1 MKNPENIYDVI
12 ILGAGAAGLMSAI
25 TAGERGKKV
34 LILEKSNKVGKKILM
49 SGGGK
54 SNFTNLNVEPKNFI
68 SKNPHF
74 CISALS
80 RYKPEKFIELVKKHK
95 IPFEKRKHNQLFCV
109 NSSKD
114 ILNMLVKEC
123 TDVGV
128 KIITHSDTQSITPI
142 IIKGEE
148 DSLNLSEGNRFE
160 VKGLFSNTNEGYF
173 FNTRS
178 IVIATGALSIPTL
191 GGSGYG
197 YDVAEKYSLNLL
209 ERRAGLVPFMFNGP
223 IKEISDRLSGVS
235 LEVEVS
241 CKNQKFLENLLF
253 THRGISGPSILQISS
268 YWSPG
273 DPIIINLLPNH
284 DAQLLLMSAKKQK
297 EGLLLRTYLSSL
309 IPKALVI
316 ELQNLWWPNF
326 SDKPLAELS
335 NKLLSSIGS
344 NLNTWKLKPS
354 ETEGYRTAEVTLG
367 GINTNDI
374 SSKTMESNNHPGL
387 YFVGEVLDVSGH
399 LGGFNFQ
406 WAWASGYTAGL
417 FV

>member
-114 ILNMLVKEC
+114 IVNMLVKEC

-160 VKGLFSNTNEGYF
+160 VKGLFLNTNEGYF

-309 IPKALVI
+309 IPKALVL

-335 NKLLSSIGS
+335 NKLLSNIGS
-344 NLNTWKLKPS
+344 NLNAWKLKPS

-374 SSKTMESNNHPGL
+374 SSKTMESNDHPGL

>member
-1 MKNPENIYDVI
+1 VKNPENIYDVI

-114 ILNMLVKEC
+114 IVNMLVKEC

-148 DSLNLSEGNRFE
+148 DSLNLSDSNRFE
-160 VKGLFSNTNEGYF
+160 VKGLFLNTNEGYF

-309 IPKALVI
+309 IPKALVL

-344 NLNTWKLKPS
+344 NLNAWKLKPS

-374 SSKTMESNNHPGL
+374 SSKTMESNDHPGL

>member
-114 ILNMLVKEC
+114 IVNMLVKEC

-148 DSLNLSEGNRFE
+148 NSLNLSEGNRFE
-160 VKGLFSNTNEGYF
+160 VKGLFSNTSEGYF

-309 IPKALVI
+309 IPKALVL

-344 NLNTWKLKPS
+344 NLNAWKLKPS

-374 SSKTMESNNHPGL
+374 SSKTMESNDHPGL

>member
-1 MKNPENIYDVI
+1 VKNPENIYDVI

-80 RYKPEKFIELVKKHK
+80 RYKPEKFIELVKKHQ

-114 ILNMLVKEC
+114 IVNMLVKES

-309 IPKALVI
+309 IPKALVL

-335 NKLLSSIGS
+335 NKLLSNIGS
-344 NLNTWKLKPS
+344 NLNAWKLKPS

-374 SSKTMESNNHPGL
+374 SSKTMESNDHPGL

-406 WAWASGYTAGL
+406 WAWASGYTAGCY
-417 FV
+417 V

>member
-114 ILNMLVKEC
+114 IVHMLVKEC

-128 KIITHSDTQSITPI
+128 KIITYSDTQSITPI

-148 DSLNLSEGNRFE
+148 DSLNLSESNRFE
-160 VKGLFSNTNEGYF
+160 VKGLFLNTNEDYF

-309 IPKALVI
+309 IPKALVL

-335 NKLLSSIGS
+335 NKLLSNIGS
-344 NLNTWKLKPS
+344 NLNAWKLKPS

-374 SSKTMESNNHPGL
+374 SSKTMESNDHPGL

>member
-114 ILNMLVKEC
+114 IVNMLVKEC

-128 KIITHSDTQSITPI
+128 KIITHSDTQSINPI

-148 DSLNLSEGNRFE
+148 DSLNLSESNRFE
-160 VKGLFSNTNEGYF
+160 VKGLFLNTNEGYF

-309 IPKALVI
+309 IPKALVL

-344 NLNTWKLKPS
+344 NLNAWKLKPS

-374 SSKTMESNNHPGL
+374 SSKTMESNDHPGL

>member
-114 ILNMLVKEC
+114 IVNMLVKEC

-148 DSLNLSEGNRFE
+148 DSLNLSESNRFE
-160 VKGLFSNTNEGYF
+160 VKGLFLNTNEDYF

-309 IPKALVI
+309 IPKALVL

-344 NLNTWKLKPS
+344 NLNAWKLKPS

-374 SSKTMESNNHPGL
+374 SSKTMESNDHPGL

>member
-114 ILNMLVKEC
+114 IVNMLVKEC

-142 IIKGEE
+142 IIKAEE
-148 DSLNLSEGNRFE
+148 DSLNLSERNRFE

-273 DPIIINLLPNH
+273 DPIIVNLLPNH

-309 IPKALVI
+309 IPKALVL

-344 NLNTWKLKPS
+344 NLNAWKLKPS

-374 SSKTMESNNHPGL
+374 SSKTMESNDHPGL

>member
-114 ILNMLVKEC
+114 IVNMLVKEC

-273 DPIIINLLPNH
+273 DPIIINLLPDH

-309 IPKALVI
+309 IPKALVL

-335 NKLLSSIGS
+335 NKLLSNIGS
-344 NLNTWKLKPS
+344 NLNAWKLKPS

-374 SSKTMESNNHPGL
+374 SSKTMESNDHPGL

>member
-80 RYKPEKFIELVKKHK
+80 RYKPEKFIELVKKHQ

-114 ILNMLVKEC
+114 IVNMLVKEC

-309 IPKALVI
+309 IPKALVL

-326 SDKPLAELS
+326 SDKPLAEFS
-335 NKLLSSIGS
+335 NKLLSSIGL
-344 NLNTWKLKPS
+344 NLNAWKLKPS

-367 GINTNDI
+367 GINTNYI
-374 SSKTMESNNHPGL
+374 SSKTMESNDHPGL

>member
-114 ILNMLVKEC
+114 IVNMLVKEC

-142 IIKGEE
+142 IIKAEE
-148 DSLNLSEGNRFE
+148 DSLNLSDSNRFE
-160 VKGLFSNTNEGYF
+160 VKGLFLNTNEGYF

-309 IPKALVI
+309 IPKALVL

-335 NKLLSSIGS
+335 NKLLSNIGS
-344 NLNTWKLKPS
+344 NLNAWKLKPS

-374 SSKTMESNNHPGL
+374 SSKTMESNDHPGL